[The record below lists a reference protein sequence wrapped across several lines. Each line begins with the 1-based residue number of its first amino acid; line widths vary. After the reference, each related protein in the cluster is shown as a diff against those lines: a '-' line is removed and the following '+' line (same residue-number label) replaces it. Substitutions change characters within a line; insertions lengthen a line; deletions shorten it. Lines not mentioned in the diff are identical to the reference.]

1 MDSNKSKQSNN
12 LKSQTKFE
20 RYIISCMLNDSNV
33 IDDVLAKLTIRD
45 FFDQKL
51 RCVYQAISDIHHQSK
66 PVNNDTVIE
75 YLSKNQELSSM
86 IDDINS
92 YVCELSYA
100 YTTSINLSSYID
112 LVKEFSIKSQL
123 NDFAGWLINEPADFT
138 RFKDQSFEWLTKFSA
153 IVNSKK
159 VDNVEPISDI
169 INDYKIS
176 LTNMINSDHTKL
188 TGISSGF
195 KNIDRITDGFQKGDL
210 IILAARPG
218 TGKTALALNF
228 VLNAAKDIKSQKQDV
243 NKKPGAVVLFSI
255 EMSKKQVIER
265 MLACE
270 SKVNIT
276 KIKRGDLVGPALLS
290 IENYISEI
298 HNLPIFIDDTS
309 NLSILDI
316 QAKLR
321 QIKANYDIKLVV
333 VDYLQLLKGISERAN
348 VNNRQQEVANI
359 SRMLKITAR
368 EIETPIMALAQLSR
382 KIEDRGKTADGANP
396 RPLLSDLR
404 ESGAIE
410 QDADIVSF
418 LYYKKNQVEESNDND
433 ETENKKI
440 QQNPLGSQDIEY
452 IIEKHRN
459 GATGSVTL
467 GFTKAY
473 GYFSEV
479 ENSFGGKYE

>member
-1 MDSNKSKQSNN
+1 MVSNKSEQVNN
-12 LKSQTKFE
+12 LKSQIKFE

-33 IDDVLAKLTIRD
+33 IDDILSKLTIRD
-45 FFDQKL
+45 FFDPKL
-51 RCVYQAISDIHHQSK
+51 RCVYQAINDIHRQSK
-66 PVNNDTVIE
+66 PVNSDTVIE

-92 YVCELSYA
+92 YVSELAYA
-100 YTTSINLSSYID
+100 YTTSVNLNSYID

-123 NDFAGWLINEPADFT
+123 NDFAGRLINEPADFT

-176 LTNMINSDHTKL
+176 LRNMINSDHTKL

-195 KNIDRITDGFQKGDL
+195 KSIDRITDGFQKGDL

-228 VLNAAKDIKSQKQDV
+228 VLNAAKDIKSQKQDA

-255 EMSKKQVIER
+255 EMSKKQVVER
-265 MLACE
+265 MLASE

-290 IENYISEI
+290 IENYINEI
-298 HNLPIFIDDTS
+298 YNLPIFIDDTS

-333 VDYLQLLKGISERAN
+333 VDYLQLLKGIGDRSNA
-348 VNNRQQEVANI
+348 NNRQQEVANI

-418 LYYKKNQVEESNDND
+418 LYYKKTQVEELD
-433 ETENKKI
+433 EDDDENKKQK

-459 GATGSVTL
+459 GATGGVTL

-479 ENSFGGKYE
+479 ENNFGGKYE

>member
-1 MDSNKSKQSNN
+1 
-12 LKSQTKFE
+12 
-20 RYIISCMLNDSNV
+20 
-33 IDDVLAKLTIRD
+33 
-45 FFDQKL
+45 
-51 RCVYQAISDIHHQSK
+51 
-66 PVNNDTVIE
+66 
-75 YLSKNQELSSM
+75 
-86 IDDINS
+86 
-92 YVCELSYA
+92 
-100 YTTSINLSSYID
+100 
-112 LVKEFSIKSQL
+112 
-123 NDFAGWLINEPADFT
+123 
-138 RFKDQSFEWLTKFSA
+138 
-153 IVNSKK
+153 
-159 VDNVEPISDI
+159 
-169 INDYKIS
+169 
-176 LTNMINSDHTKL
+176 
-188 TGISSGF
+188 
-195 KNIDRITDGFQKGDL
+195 
-210 IILAARPG
+210 
-218 TGKTALALNF
+218 
-228 VLNAAKDIKSQKQDV
+228 
-243 NKKPGAVVLFSI
+243 
-255 EMSKKQVIER
+255 MSKKQVIER

>member
-66 PVNNDTVIE
+66 PVNNDTVTE
-75 YLSKNQELSSM
+75 YLSKNQELSSI
-86 IDDINS
+86 IDDISS

-290 IENYISEI
+290 IENYINEI

-479 ENSFGGKYE
+479 ENNFGGKYE

>member
-75 YLSKNQELSSM
+75 YLSKNQELSSI

-195 KNIDRITDGFQKGDL
+195 KNIDRIMLQK
-210 IILAARPG
+210 ILNH
-218 TGKTALALNF
+218 K
-228 VLNAAKDIKSQKQDV
+228 
-243 NKKPGAVVLFSI
+243 NK
-255 EMSKKQVIER
+255 M
-265 MLACE
+265 
-270 SKVNIT
+270 
-276 KIKRGDLVGPALLS
+276 
-290 IENYISEI
+290 
-298 HNLPIFIDDTS
+298 
-309 NLSILDI
+309 
-316 QAKLR
+316 
-321 QIKANYDIKLVV
+321 
-333 VDYLQLLKGISERAN
+333 
-348 VNNRQQEVANI
+348 
-359 SRMLKITAR
+359 
-368 EIETPIMALAQLSR
+368 
-382 KIEDRGKTADGANP
+382 
-396 RPLLSDLR
+396 
-404 ESGAIE
+404 
-410 QDADIVSF
+410 
-418 LYYKKNQVEESNDND
+418 
-433 ETENKKI
+433 
-440 QQNPLGSQDIEY
+440 
-452 IIEKHRN
+452 
-459 GATGSVTL
+459 
-467 GFTKAY
+467 
-473 GYFSEV
+473 
-479 ENSFGGKYE
+479 